1 MNDFEITELYEQ
13 VQEMEV
19 RLNALEKKYK
29 KEKKCQQ
36 KICIKNTRVIRPK
49 IKL

>member
-1 MNDFEITELYEQ
+1 MNDFEIRELYEQ

-29 KEKKCQQ
+29 KEK
-36 KICIKNTRVIRPK
+36 
-49 IKL
+49 

>member
-1 MNDFEITELYEQ
+1 MNDFEIRELYDQ

-29 KEKKCQQ
+29 KEK
-36 KICIKNTRVIRPK
+36 
-49 IKL
+49 

>member
-1 MNDFEITELYEQ
+1 MNDFEIRQLYEQ

-29 KEKKCQQ
+29 KEK
-36 KICIKNTRVIRPK
+36 
-49 IKL
+49 